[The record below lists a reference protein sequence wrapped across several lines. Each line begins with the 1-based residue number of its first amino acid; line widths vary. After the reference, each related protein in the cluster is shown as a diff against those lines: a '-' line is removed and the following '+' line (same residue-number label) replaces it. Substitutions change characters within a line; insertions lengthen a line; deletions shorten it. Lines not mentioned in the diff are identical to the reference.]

1 MGTQDSERLFME
13 ELKNEFFENV
23 KENLKKLPEFYE
35 NKNFIEIKKI
45 AHNIKGTAGIFEMV
59 KGSEI
64 GKELQAAADTKDEIR
79 VKVLIDELIKY
90 MVSEGVEI

>member
-13 ELKNEFFENV
+13 ELKNEFFENI
-23 KENLKKLPEFYE
+23 KESLRKLPEFYE
-35 NKNFIEIKKI
+35 NKNFIKIKEI
-45 AHNIKGTAGIFEMV
+45 AHNIKGTAGIFDMV

-64 GKELQAAADTKDEIR
+64 GKELQDAADTKDGIR
-79 VKVLIDELIKY
+79 VKTLIDELIKY

>member
-64 GKELQAAADTKDEIR
+64 GKELQDAADIKDSIR
-79 VKVLIDELIKY
+79 VKTLIDELIKY